1 MPIRLAQIHEW
12 HKVQD
17 FCTNTFQWG
26 DYIEDVWDSW
36 VKSKSLLVYED
47 NDTIL
52 GICNV
57 VTHNTEAWIEGL
69 RVDVAARRRH
79 IGKSLLRAAEEA
91 AIQQGAIYSRS
102 AIESSNMPSLH
113 MCQMAGY
120 KIEQKWHMYRCDAQ
134 PHATYGIIKPA
145 PKHMQPNR
153 YVNSW
158 MWVNTSNI
166 SPDHILHMPDG
177 PVFILSDSDRFPNTL
192 MVTIYN
198 NAKHDI
204 NDTIHYI
211 SNLAYNKNQSVQ
223 IFSTDTIRHK
233 ALHDHNST
241 ITVVLKQIS

>member
-12 HKVQD
+12 NKVQD

-47 NDTIL
+47 NNTIL

-57 VTHNTEAWIEGL
+57 VTRNTEAWIEGI
-69 RVDVAARRRH
+69 RVNVAARRRH

-91 AIQQGAIYSRS
+91 AHSRS
-102 AIESSNMPSLH
+102 AIESSNMPSLQMYH
-113 MCQMAGY
+113 MAGY
-120 KIEQKWHMYRCDAQ
+120 KTEQKWYMYRCDAQ
-134 PHATYGIIKPA
+134 PHATYDIIKPV

-158 MWVNTSNI
+158 MWVNTNNI

-177 PVFILSDSDRFPNTL
+177 PVFVLSDSDRFPNTL

-211 SNLAYNKNQSVQ
+211 SNLAYNKNQSIQ
-223 IFSTDTIRHK
+223 IFSTDTIHHK

-241 ITVVLKQIS
+241 ITVVLKQIL

>member
-69 RVDVAARRRH
+69 RVSVAARRRH

-91 AIQQGAIYSRS
+91 AIKQGATHSRS
-102 AIESSNMPSLH
+102 AIESSNMPSLQMCH
-113 MCQMAGY
+113 MSGY

-145 PKHMQPNR
+145 PKHMHPNR

-158 MWVNTSNI
+158 MWVNTNNI

-177 PVFILSDSDRFPNTL
+177 PAFVLSDSDRFPNVL

-198 NAKHDI
+198 DAKQDI
-204 NDTIHYI
+204 KDIIHYI
-211 SNLAYNKNQSVQ
+211 SNLAYNKNQSIQ
-223 IFSTDTIRHK
+223 IFSTDTIHHK
-233 ALHDHNST
+233 TLHEHNST
-241 ITVVLKQIS
+241 ITVVLKQIL